1 MAEVRLAGVEKRYG
15 DARALGPVDLR
26 VEDGEFFT
34 LVGPSGCGKTTTLR
48 LVAGF
53 EDPTAGEVSVGGRP
67 MAGVPPEERDVG
79 VVPQQ
84 YALFPHMSVRE
95 NVGYALKFREPP
107 GGDADERVDELLD
120 LVGLS
125 GLGGRDP
132 EDLSGGQR
140 QRVALAR
147 ALAPG
152 PDLLLLDEPMSAL
165 DARLRERLRREVRSI
180 QRELGVTTVYVTH
193 DQEEA
198 LAVSDRVAVMHDGR
212 VEQVGAPRE
221 VYDAPATR
229 FAAAFVGENNLFD
242 GEVVERVAA
251 AGQTAADGHGSDA
264 SGGRPD
270 SRRGPGDEGTSPSL
284 ARVRLDGPDAT
295 VTVAHDAPVGERVAF
310 SVRPESF
317 ALDPGSGPAPTNR
330 LEGTVRETEFL
341 GTATRLTLDCEGYSL
356 VVRVAADAAPE
367 GRVAIT
373 FPPEA
378 ARPL

>member
-1 MAEVRLAGVEKRYG
+1 MAEVTLSGVGKRYG
-15 DARALGPVDLR
+15 GTTALEAVDLS
-26 VEDGEFFT
+26 VADGEFFT

-53 EDPTAGEVSVGGRP
+53 EAPTEGEVRIGGRS

-95 NVGYALKFREPP
+95 NVGYGLTFRPVAGESNE
-107 GGDADERVDELLD
+107 ERVDDLLD
-120 LVGLS
+120 LVGLA
-125 GLGGRDP
+125 GLGDRDP
-132 EDLSGGQR
+132 AALSGGQR

-147 ALAPG
+147 ALAPN

-165 DARLRERLRREVRSI
+165 DARLRERLRREVRRV

-198 LAVSDRVAVMHDGR
+198 LAVSDRVAVMHEGR
-212 VEQVGAPRE
+212 VEQIGTPRE

-242 GEVVERVAA
+242 GEVVDRAGTTGEGSEEPFDAHGAEDGARDAPLVRVD
-251 AGQTAADGHGSDA
+251 TDDGG
-264 SGGRPD
+264 
-270 SRRGPGDEGTSPSL
+270 
-284 ARVRLDGPDAT
+284 T
-295 VTVAHDAPVGERVAF
+295 VTVALDAAVGERVAF

-317 ALDPGSGPAPTNR
+317 ALASDGTPPNR
-330 LEGTVRETEFL
+330 FEGRVRQTEFL
-341 GTATRLTLDCEGYSL
+341 GTATRLTLDCEGRTL
-356 VVRVAADAAPE
+356 VVRVGADAAPE
-367 GRVAIT
+367 GRVAVS
-373 FPPEA
+373 FPPDA

>member
-1 MAEVRLAGVEKRYG
+1 MADVDLTGVEKRYG
-15 DARALGPVDLR
+15 DTRALGPVDLH

-53 EDPTAGEVSVGGRP
+53 EDPTVGEVSIGGRS
-67 MAGVPPEERDVG
+67 MVGVPPEKRDVG

-95 NVGYALKFREPP
+95 NVGYALNFRPPP
-107 GGDADERVDELLD
+107 GGDADARVDELLD

-125 GLGGRDP
+125 GLGDRDP
-132 EDLSGGQR
+132 DDLSGGQR

-147 ALAPG
+147 ALAPS
-152 PDLLLLDEPMSAL
+152 PELLLLDEPMSAL
-165 DARLRERLRREVRSI
+165 DARLRERLRREVRRI
-180 QRELGVTTVYVTH
+180 QRELGVTTIYVTH

-198 LAVSDRVAVMHDGR
+198 LAVSDRLAVMNDGR
-212 VEQVGAPRE
+212 IEQVGTPRE

-229 FAAAFVGENNLFD
+229 FTAAFVGENNLFD
-242 GEVVERVAA
+242 GEVLELV
-251 AGQTAADGHGSDA
+251 DA
-264 SGGRPD
+264 SSVRTATDVQGDGGDR
-270 SRRGPGDEGTSPSL
+270 PSL
-284 ARVRLDGPDAT
+284 ARVALDRLDAT
-295 VTVAHDAPVGERVAF
+295 VTVATDAAVGERVAF

-317 ALDPGSGPAPTNR
+317 TLDSEAGPAPTNALAGR
-330 LEGTVRETEFL
+330 VRETEFL
-341 GTATRLTLDCEGYSL
+341 GTATRLTLDCGEATL
-356 VVRVAADAAPE
+356 VVRVAADATPDGE
-367 GRVAIT
+367 VTVT